1 MLIAGGVGITPML
14 SMLRTL
20 RDRNDPRHHHLLI
33 GARFVEELMLRPEID
48 NLRESLDL
56 AVTEIIESPPSDWG
70 GESGRIN
77 GDLLERCVPHHY
89 RHHDYFLCGPGP
101 MVVGV
106 GRQLRDR
113 GIPARRIHTEQ
124 FEVI

>member
-1 MLIAGGVGITPML
+1 ML

-20 RDRNDPRHHHLLI
+20 RDRSDPRHHHLLI

-77 GDLLERCVPHHY
+77 SDVLERCVLAPSLSAPRLLPLRPHPDG
-89 RHHDYFLCGPGP
+89 RRGWTAAARPGHP
-101 MVVGV
+101 SAADSHGEVRGHLTGV
-106 GRQLRDR
+106 LSQ
-113 GIPARRIHTEQ
+113 
-124 FEVI
+124 